1 MLFLGDLPKP
11 IHGMSVMNEKYLQFL
26 VPNIVINTAPSSFFR
41 YFDSWTWKIF
51 KLVLSFGVLVAIFWA
66 RFKGERV
73 CYRALN
79 GGSGQIIDIL
89 YLGVL
94 RTLGFRIFIHHH
106 SFSYLRSR
114 SLLFS
119 ILNFV
124 AGSKATHIVLGERM
138 KLRLK
143 TNYNIEEARVLVIS
157 NSVFFSPSSE
167 NFSQNSVPVMG
178 YLANLTIEKGLGVF
192 VDICLGLKERGIV
205 FDAVIAGPISGP
217 GVEEKLQEFKAVGG
231 RYLGPVYDES
241 KRDFFR
247 SLDFFVFPSQYRNEA
262 EPLVLYEAA
271 QYGAHIVVSDI
282 GCLSDVATSVGGT
295 VLSDSD
301 RLVADAIAE
310 LSSAFENGHQCSKIA
325 VTNKLSEHISG
336 SIRNLELLRRRM
348 KDASES

>member
-11 IHGMSVMNEKYLQFL
+11 VHGMSLMNKLYLEYFSPKYSLS
-26 VPNIVINTAPSSFFR
+26 TAPSFASR
-41 YFDSWTWKIF
+41 YFDGKIW
-51 KLVLSFGVLVAIFWA
+51 LLARLAIIPFVVFYVVYV
-66 RFKGERV
+66 RIKGEKC
-73 CYRALN
+73 CYRSIN
-79 GGSGQIIDIL
+79 GGVGQIVDIL

-94 RTLGFRIFIHHH
+94 RALGFRIFIHHH

-119 ILNFV
+119 ILNYV
-124 AGSKATHIVLGERM
+124 AGSKATHVVLGERM

-167 NFSQNSVPVMG
+167 EFPENSVPVVG

-205 FDAVIAGPISGP
+205 FDSVIAGPISGP
-217 GVEEKLQEFKAVGG
+217 GVDEKLEEFKAVGG
-231 RYLGPVYDES
+231 RYVGPVYDES

-282 GCLSDVATSVGGT
+282 GCLSDVASSLGGT

-301 RLVADAIAE
+301 RLAADAIAE
-310 LSSAFENGHQCSKIA
+310 LSSAFKNGHQCSKIA